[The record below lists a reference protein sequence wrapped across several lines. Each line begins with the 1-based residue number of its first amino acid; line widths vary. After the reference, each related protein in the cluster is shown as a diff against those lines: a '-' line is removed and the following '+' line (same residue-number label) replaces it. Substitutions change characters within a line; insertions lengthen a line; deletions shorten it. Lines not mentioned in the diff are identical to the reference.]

1 MPQQKGMK
9 RAAKV
14 LKRKRKLK
22 EKEREANAKRLART
36 PAEEHAGHDHEHA
49 GHAH

>member
-14 LKRKRKLK
+14 LKRSRKK
-22 EKEREANAKRLART
+22 NAKARAANFRRLERVADQADQ
-36 PAEEHAGHDHEHA
+36 PEAEEKK
-49 GHAH
+49 

>member
-14 LKRKRKLK
+14 VSRARKKKASEAKASVRRVVRAEELA
-22 EKEREANAKRLART
+22 EKEAQAQK
-36 PAEEHAGHDHEHA
+36 GKK
-49 GHAH
+49 